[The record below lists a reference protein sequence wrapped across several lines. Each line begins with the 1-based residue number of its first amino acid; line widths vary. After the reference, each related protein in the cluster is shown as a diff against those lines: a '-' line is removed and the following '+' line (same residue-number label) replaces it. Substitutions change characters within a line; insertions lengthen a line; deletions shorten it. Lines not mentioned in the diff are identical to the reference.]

1 MYMLLSSLNS
11 SGIGET
17 RILVAT
23 LGAIYQQKIKL
34 SRGRRLD
41 VIEQTQKS
49 L

>member
-1 MYMLLSSLNS
+1 MLLSSLNS
-11 SGIGET
+11 SGI
-17 RILVAT
+17 AT